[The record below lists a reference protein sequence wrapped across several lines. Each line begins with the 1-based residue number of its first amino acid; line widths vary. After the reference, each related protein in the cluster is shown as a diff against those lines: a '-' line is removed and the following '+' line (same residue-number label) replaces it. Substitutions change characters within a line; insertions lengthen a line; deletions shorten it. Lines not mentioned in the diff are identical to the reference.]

1 MRAIDA
7 AERRLRLPFDRLYV
21 RLPDRV
27 DTSITQMCAE
37 SAVVHARLRA
47 PKMSG
52 ASARRLVPIWG
63 SDYFGIRWLDR
74 HMWYQEMGIRAFTMH
89 NLAGKVIPMWVDDPD
104 GKEKSENPKAETR
117 FTADGRRQ
125 TLIFRRAA
133 NKGERKKELR
143 TIGGIA
149 RYVDVPRSYPGAPGR
164 INRRRKGAPF
174 SRMGGGQIMRGNG
187 GVRWRNPGMA
197 SKFFMHEGI
206 LLAAREVGLPPGI
219 QVQVAVQG
227 VVL

>member
-7 AERRLRLPFDRLYV
+7 ARGGHKLPFDRLYV
-21 RLPDRV
+21 RLPEKV
-27 DTSITQMCAE
+27 DKSITKMCAE
-37 SAVVHARLRA
+37 SALVHARLRA

-52 ASARRLVPIWG
+52 ASARRLVAIWG
-63 SDYFGIRWLDR
+63 DNYFGIRWLDR
-74 HMWYQEMGIRAFTMH
+74 HMWYQEMGIKAFTMDG
-89 NLAGKVIPMWVDDPD
+89 LQGKLIPMWVDDAD
-104 GKEKSENPKAETR
+104 GSAKAKNKKAETR
-117 FTADGRRQ
+117 VTADGRRQ

-133 NKGERKKELR
+133 NKGERKRVLR
-143 TIGGIA
+143 TIGGIS
-149 RYVDVPRSYPGAPGR
+149 RYVDVPASYPGAPGR
-164 INRRRKGAPF
+164 INRRRRGAPF
-174 SRMGGGQIMRGNG
+174 SKMGGGQIMGGNG

-206 LLAAREVGLPPGI
+206 LLASREIGLPPGI